1 MKFKTLYSAF
11 AIFMLLSCN
20 TAPNATKEVT
30 TSKVPKN
37 VILLISDGTGLSQ
50 ISSAFYF
57 NDSTPNYTRF
67 NDIGLII
74 TSSAK
79 EDITDSAAG
88 ATALA
93 CGVKTYNGAIGVEV
107 GSTNA
112 KNIIEIVSSKKIK
125 TGLIATSSI
134 THATPACFYA
144 HTLSRGSEEEIALQL
159 TQSEVDF
166 FAAGGLDYFN
176 NRKDGQDLLNNFK
189 ENQFKIDTTAL
200 SNFSEIQ
207 SVEKAGF
214 LLAKKGM
221 PKMED
226 GRGNFLSKATE
237 LAMQFLSKG
246 DSGFF
251 MMTEGSQID
260 WGGHEN
266 NSSYLISELIDFDD
280 AVGKALDFAEK
291 DGNTLVIVTSDHE
304 TGGFTLAAKK
314 KMREDGSEY
323 SDYSEIEPTFSTGGH
338 SATLIPVFA
347 FGPGSEEFTGIYEN
361 NNIFEKILN
370 VTKWRE

>member
-11 AIFMLLSCN
+11 AIFVMLSCN
-20 TAPNATKEVT
+20 TATNATKEVT
-30 TSKVPKN
+30 SSKVPKN

-50 ISSAFYF
+50 ISSAFYYK
-57 NDSTPNYTRF
+57 DSTPNYTRF
-67 NDIGLII
+67 NDIGLIK

-88 ATALA
+88 ATAFA

-166 FAAGGLDYFN
+166 FAGGGLDYFN
-176 NRKDGQDLLNNFK
+176 NRKDGQDLLNKFK
-189 ENQFKIDTTAL
+189 ENQFTIDTTAL
-200 SNFSEIQ
+200 SDFSQIQ
-207 SVEKAGF
+207 TIEKAGF

-221 PKMED
+221 PRMED
-226 GRGNFLSKATE
+226 GRGNFLSNATE
-237 LAMQFLSKG
+237 LAMQFLSKD

-361 NNIFEKILN
+361 NNIFEKILK